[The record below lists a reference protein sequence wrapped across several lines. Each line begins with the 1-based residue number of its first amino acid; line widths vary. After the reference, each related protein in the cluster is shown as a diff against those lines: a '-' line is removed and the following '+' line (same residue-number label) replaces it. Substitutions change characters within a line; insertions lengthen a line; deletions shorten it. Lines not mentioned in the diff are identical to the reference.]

1 MHKLSIARVSSE
13 LPVGYM
19 VCVYTACNGFVISLR
34 CGFGLQPDLASTQTL

>member
-1 MHKLSIARVSSE
+1 MHKLFIARVNRE

-19 VCVYTACNGFVISLR
+19 VSVYTACNGFVISLG